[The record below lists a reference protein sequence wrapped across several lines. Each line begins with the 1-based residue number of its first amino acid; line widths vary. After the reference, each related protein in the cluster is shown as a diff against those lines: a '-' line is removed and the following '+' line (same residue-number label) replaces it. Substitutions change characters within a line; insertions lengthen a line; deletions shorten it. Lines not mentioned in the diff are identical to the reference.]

1 MEKSLTFYSS
11 GKLLISGEY
20 AVLDGAKAL
29 ALPTTLGQTLEVCAT
44 SKKNIEWTSL
54 DAHGNQWY
62 HEVFSIKDFTPGNP
76 KDLTSLRLSKLL
88 KEARNHQ
95 PDFLVQSQGV
105 QVQTRLEFN
114 QDWGLGSSSTLVN
127 NVAQWANV
135 DAYLLQEKVFGG
147 SGYDIA
153 CAQTQSPIVF
163 QKGEKR
169 PLVKEV
175 NFWPDFHKNLFF
187 VYLNQKQNSRLAISQ
202 HYKGSSSSQI
212 DTINEL
218 TDAFLGARTVN
229 DFQKTM
235 NHHENCIGKL
245 IGHTPVQQKLFSDY
259 HGVVKSLGAWGGDFV
274 LACGPT
280 NSADYF
286 MEKGFTT
293 ILPFRKIISLG
304 S

>member
-1 MEKSLTFYSS
+1 
-11 GKLLISGEY
+11 LLISGEY

-44 SKKNIEWTSL
+44 SKNNIEWT
-54 DAHGNQWY
+54 AHDTNKNQWY
-62 HEVFSIKDFTPGNP
+62 HEVFSIQDFTPGNP
-76 KDLTSLRLSKLL
+76 KDLTSQRLSQLL
-88 KEARNHQ
+88 TEARAHQ
-95 PDFLVQSQGV
+95 PGFLIQSHGV
-105 QVQTRLEFN
+105 YVKTKLGFDRN
-114 QDWGLGSSSTLVN
+114 WGLGSSSTLVN
-127 NVAQWANV
+127 NIAQWANV

-163 QKGEKR
+163 QKSEKR

-187 VYLNQKQNSRLAISQ
+187 VYLNQKQNSRLAISH

-212 DTINEL
+212 DAINQL
-218 TDAFLGARTVN
+218 TEAFLDAKTMG
-229 DFQKTM
+229 DFQNTM
-235 NHHENCIGKL
+235 DRHENCIGKL
-245 IGHTPVQQKLFSDY
+245 IGHTPVQQKLFTDY
-259 HGVVKSLGAWGGDFV
+259 QGVVKSLGAWGGDFV

-280 NSADYF
+280 NSAEYF

-293 ILPFRKIISLG
+293 IISFGKIISRG

>member
-29 ALPTTLGQTLEVCAT
+29 ALPTTLGQSLEVSAT
-44 SKKNIEWTSL
+44 SKKNIEWTAL

-76 KDLTSLRLSKLL
+76 KDLTSQRLSQLL
-88 KEARNHQ
+88 TEARAHQ
-95 PDFLVQSQGV
+95 PGFLMQSHGAHV
-105 QVQTRLEFN
+105 KTKLGFDRN
-114 QDWGLGSSSTLVN
+114 WGLGSSSTLVN
-127 NVAQWANV
+127 NIAQWANV

-163 QKGEKR
+163 QKSKKR

-187 VYLNQKQNSRLAISQ
+187 VYLNQKQNSRLAISH

-212 DTINEL
+212 DAINQL
-218 TDAFLGARTVN
+218 TEAFLDAKTMS
-229 DFQKTM
+229 DFQNTM
-235 NHHENCIGKL
+235 AHHENCIGKL
-245 IGHTPVQQKLFSDY
+245 IDRTPVQQKLFSDY

-286 MEKGFTT
+286 MEKGFIT
-293 ILPFRKIISLG
+293 IISFGKIISRG

>member
-44 SKKNIEWTSL
+44 SKNNIEWTAL
-54 DAHGNQWY
+54 DTNKNQWY
-62 HEVFSIKDFTPGNP
+62 HEVFSIKDFTPANP
-76 KDLTSLRLSKLL
+76 KDLTSQRLSQLL
-88 KEARNHQ
+88 REARNHQ
-95 PDFLVQSQGV
+95 PDFLMQSHGIYV
-105 QVQTRLEFN
+105 KTKLGFDRN
-114 QDWGLGSSSTLVN
+114 WGLGSSSTLVN

-153 CAQTQSPIVF
+153 CAQKQSPIVF
-163 QKGEKR
+163 QKSKKR

-187 VYLNQKQNSRLAISQ
+187 VYLNQKQNSRLAISH
-202 HYKGSSSSQI
+202 HYKGSSSSKI
-212 DTINEL
+212 DAINQL
-218 TDAFLGARTVN
+218 TEAFLDAKTMG
-229 DFQKTM
+229 DFQNTM
-235 NHHENCIGKL
+235 DHHENCIGKL
-245 IGHTPVQQKLFSDY
+245 IDRTPVQQKLFSDY
-259 HGVVKSLGAWGGDFV
+259 QGVVKSLGAWGGDFV

-280 NSADYF
+280 NSAEYF

-293 ILPFRKIISLG
+293 IISFGKIISRG

>member
-1 MEKSLTFYSS
+1 
-11 GKLLISGEY
+11 LLISGEY

-44 SKKNIEWTSL
+44 SKKNIEWTAL

-62 HEVFSIKDFTPGNP
+62 HEVFSIKDFTPVNP
-76 KDLTSLRLSKLL
+76 KDLTSQRLSQLL
-88 KEARNHQ
+88 TEARKDQ
-95 PDFLVQSQGV
+95 PDFLMQSHGV
-105 QVQTRLEFN
+105 HVKTKLGFDR
-114 QDWGLGSSSTLVN
+114 DWGLGSSSTLVN

-153 CAQTQSPIVF
+153 CAQKKSPIVF
-163 QKGEKR
+163 QKTKDR
-169 PLVKEV
+169 PLVEEV
-175 NFWPDFHKNLFF
+175 DFWPNFHKNLFF
-187 VYLNQKQNSRLAISQ
+187 IHLNQKQNSRLAIRN
-202 HYKGSSSSQI
+202 HYKGSSPFQI
-212 DTINEL
+212 ETINEL
-218 TDAFLGARTVN
+218 TDAFLSAKSLD

-235 NHHENCIGKL
+235 DNHENCIGNL
-245 IGHTPVQQKLFSDY
+245 IGHTPVHQKLFSDY
-259 HGVVKSLGAWGGDFV
+259 QGSIKSLGAWGGDFV

-293 ILPFRKIISLG
+293 ILPFGKIISRG

>member
-29 ALPTTLGQTLEVCAT
+29 ALPTTLGQKLEVYAT
-44 SKKNIEWTSL
+44 SKKNIEWTAL
-54 DAHGNQWY
+54 DAHGKQWY
-62 HEVFSIKDFTPGNP
+62 HEVFSIKDFTPANP
-76 KDLTSLRLSKLL
+76 KDPTSQRLSQLL
-88 KEARNHQ
+88 REARNHQ
-95 PDFLVQSQGV
+95 PDFLMQSHGV
-105 QVQTRLEFN
+105 HVKTKLGFDR
-114 QDWGLGSSSTLVN
+114 DWGLGSSSTLVN
-127 NVAQWANV
+127 NIAQWANV

-153 CAQTQSPIVF
+153 SAQKKSPIVF
-163 QKGEKR
+163 QKIKDR
-169 PLVKEV
+169 PLVEEV
-175 NFWPDFHKNLFF
+175 DFWPDFHKNLFF
-187 VYLNQKQNSRLAISQ
+187 VYLNQKQNSRLAISH

-212 DTINEL
+212 DKINQL
-218 TDAFLGARTVN
+218 TEAFLDAKTMG
-229 DFQKTM
+229 DFQNTM
-235 NHHENCIGKL
+235 DHHENCIGKL
-245 IGHTPVQQKLFSDY
+245 IGHAPVQQKLFSDY

-286 MEKGFTT
+286 MEKGYTT
-293 ILPFRKIISLG
+293 IISFGKIISRG